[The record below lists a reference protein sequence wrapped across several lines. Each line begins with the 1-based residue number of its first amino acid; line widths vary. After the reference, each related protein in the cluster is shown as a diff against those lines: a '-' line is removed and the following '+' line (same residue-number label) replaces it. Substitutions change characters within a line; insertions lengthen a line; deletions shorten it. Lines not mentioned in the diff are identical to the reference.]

1 MASNR
6 IPNGSMIGQFGSA
19 AITPKSDT
27 ISNFLFGMMSGRLV
41 NQTRRIAAHSRRTAS
56 IT

>member
-1 MASNR
+1 MASSR

-19 AITPKSDT
+19 AIPSKFEI

-41 NQTRRIAAHSRRTAS
+41 NQTRSGRGAELEG
-56 IT
+56 

>member
-6 IPNGSMIGQFGSA
+6 IPNGNMIGQFGSA

-27 ISNFLFGMMSGRLV
+27 ISNSYLE
-41 NQTRRIAAHSRRTAS
+41 
-56 IT
+56 